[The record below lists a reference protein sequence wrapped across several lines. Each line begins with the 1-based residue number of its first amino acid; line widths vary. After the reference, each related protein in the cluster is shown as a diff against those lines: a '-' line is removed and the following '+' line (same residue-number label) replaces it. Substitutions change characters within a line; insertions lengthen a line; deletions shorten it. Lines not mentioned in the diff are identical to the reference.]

1 MENIDWWEKEL
12 VEGGG
17 GEGIIG
23 FLELFSKFVILKDIC
38 KYIRKIKYYYFL
50 NNVIEY
56 YKFMIIINVK
66 FINYV
71 IKVIWVSFKY
81 FLLEYVLILEFI
93 I

>member
-1 MENIDWWEKEL
+1 ML
-12 VEGGG
+12 VY
-17 GEGIIG
+17 
-23 FLELFSKFVILKDIC
+23 KKNKILLL
-38 KYIRKIKYYYFL
+38 KYVLNFL

>member
-1 MENIDWWEKEL
+1 ML
-12 VEGGG
+12 VY
-17 GEGIIG
+17 
-23 FLELFSKFVILKDIC
+23 KKNKILLL
-38 KYIRKIKYYYFL
+38 KYVLNFL

-56 YKFMIIINVK
+56 YKFMINVK

>member
-1 MENIDWWEKEL
+1 ML
-12 VEGGG
+12 VYKKNK
-17 GEGIIG
+17 ILLLKYVLN
-23 FLELFSKFVILKDIC
+23 FL
-38 KYIRKIKYYYFL
+38 Y
-50 NNVIEY
+50 NVIEY